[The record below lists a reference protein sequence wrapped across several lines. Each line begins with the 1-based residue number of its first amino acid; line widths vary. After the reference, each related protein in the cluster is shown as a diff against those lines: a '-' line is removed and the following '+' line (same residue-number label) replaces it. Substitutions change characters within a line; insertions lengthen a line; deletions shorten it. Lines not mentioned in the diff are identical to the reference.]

1 MLLKCKSDVEKVL
14 FDYFL
19 WFYSSDLMEL
29 YEGVEEELEEVLVPY
44 EDVEE
49 ALEEELVPY

>member
-1 MLLKCKSDVEKVL
+1 MLKRCYLITFYD
-14 FDYFL
+14 
-19 WFYSSDLMEL
+19 FYSSDLMEL